1 MPFIV
6 AAGMAESVAPMGM
19 NKNGPQSVAGDS
31 SKVKLT
37 GWVVRSGYGETVI
50 SANDE
55 LVSSG
60 PGTVTVNCGL
70 EVSGNLGV
78 GEKRTFEVM
87 QNDTPVQTFATA
99 AASVTI
105 PAKTLTLARGDR
117 VWLRMTGSSFLNW
130 DTTVAGGV
138 NSYLY
143 FNPV

>member
-6 AAGMAESVAPMGM
+6 AAGMAEAAVPMGM
-19 NKNGPQSVAGDS
+19 NKNGNQSVPADTP
-31 SKVKLT
+31 KVKLT
-37 GWVVRSGYGETVI
+37 GWVVRSGFGETVI

-60 PGTVTVNCGL
+60 PGTVTVYCGL

-78 GEKRTFEVM
+78 SEKRTFEVM
-87 QNDTPVQTFATA
+87 HNDIPVQTFATA
-99 AASVTI
+99 AASVAI

-117 VWLRMTGSSFLNW
+117 VWLRMTGSTFLNW
-130 DTTVAGGV
+130 NTTVAGGV